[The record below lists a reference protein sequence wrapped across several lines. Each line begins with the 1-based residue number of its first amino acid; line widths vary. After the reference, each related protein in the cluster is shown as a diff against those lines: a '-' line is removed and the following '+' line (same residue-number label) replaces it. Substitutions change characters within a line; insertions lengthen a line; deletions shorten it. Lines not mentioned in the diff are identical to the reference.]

1 MNLKDIISNSLR
13 SSERVNSDSVVNA
26 EFTDSLE
33 LASQFLIKT
42 FQSKGKVLLAG
53 NGGSAA
59 DSQHIAAEFIGR
71 FEKERCSLPAIS
83 LTTDTSIIT
92 AISNDYSYDEIFSKQ
107 IMGIGKPGDIFFG
120 LTTSGSSKNI
130 LKAFNAAKEKKIITV
145 GLCGSSINQI
155 DGKVDQLLSVP
166 SSSTARIQE
175 CHIMILHIIC
185 SLVED
190 SY

>member
-71 FEKERCSLPAIS
+71 LNFQDPPWKICILAREK
-83 LTTDTSIIT
+83 
-92 AISNDYSYDEIFSKQ
+92 N
-107 IMGIGKPGDIFFG
+107 
-120 LTTSGSSKNI
+120 
-130 LKAFNAAKEKKIITV
+130 
-145 GLCGSSINQI
+145 
-155 DGKVDQLLSVP
+155 P
-166 SSSTARIQE
+166 SS
-175 CHIMILHIIC
+175 
-185 SLVED
+185 
-190 SY
+190 

>member
-71 FEKERCSLPAIS
+71 LNFDRDPLPAIA
-83 LTTDTSIIT
+83 LTANTSNLTCI
-92 AISNDYSYDEIFSKQ
+92 ANDYGYENIFSRQAQALASENDSLIVYSTSGKSPNIIKLVKEARNNILPNYLVREVLEIFNNKFPKDHS
-107 IMGIGKPGDIFFG
+107 
-120 LTTSGSSKNI
+120 
-130 LKAFNAAKEKKIITV
+130 
-145 GLCGSSINQI
+145 
-155 DGKVDQLLSVP
+155 
-166 SSSTARIQE
+166 
-175 CHIMILHIIC
+175 
-185 SLVED
+185 ED
-190 SY
+190 